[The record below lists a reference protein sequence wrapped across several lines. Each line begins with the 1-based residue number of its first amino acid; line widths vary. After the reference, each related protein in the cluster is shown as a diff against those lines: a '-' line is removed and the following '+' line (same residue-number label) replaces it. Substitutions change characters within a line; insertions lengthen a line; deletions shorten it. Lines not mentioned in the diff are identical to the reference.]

1 MLCEQTGVLHNAPHA
16 LYDEVKTHLMDVPAD
31 EKFLKALAVALVDH
45 STGTFKDIAEAAGG
59 SKATLNRFCGTRAN
73 LIEIL
78 LIHASELM
86 NKMIA
91 DADLQ
96 NAPPLEA
103 LQRLIDNH
111 LTHREMLVFLVF
123 QWRPDTM
130 DESCG
135 GLRWLP
141 YSDALDAFFLRGQR
155 EGLFRID
162 ISAPILTETF
172 ASLLFG
178 LVDAERRGRVA
189 RTGMDAVLLQ
199 MFMQGARGGA

>member
-1 MLCEQTGVLHNAPHA
+1 
-16 LYDEVKTHLMDVPAD
+16 MDVPAAD

-45 STGTFKDIAEAAGG
+45 SNGTFKDIAEAAGV

-73 LIEIL
+73 LIEML

-103 LQRLIDNH
+103 LQRLVENH

-162 ISAPILTETF
+162 DQRPGADRNLRFTAVRPGRRRAPRPGC
-172 ASLLFG
+172 AHG
-178 LVDAERRGRVA
+178 NGYRVA
-189 RTGMDAVLLQ
+189 ADVH
-199 MFMQGARGGA
+199 ARRDVR

>member
-1 MLCEQTGVLHNAPHA
+1 
-16 LYDEVKTHLMDVPAD
+16 
-31 EKFLKALAVALVDH
+31 
-45 STGTFKDIAEAAGG
+45 
-59 SKATLNRFCGTRAN
+59 
-73 LIEIL
+73 
-78 LIHASELM
+78 
-86 NKMIA
+86 
-91 DADLQ
+91 
-96 NAPPLEA
+96 
-103 LQRLIDNH
+103 
-111 LTHREMLVFLVF
+111 MLVFLVF

-162 ISAPILTETF
+162 ISAPVLTETF

-199 MFMQGARGGA
+199 MFMQGARSGA

>member
-1 MLCEQTGVLHNAPHA
+1 
-16 LYDEVKTHLMDVPAD
+16 MDVPAD

-45 STGTFKDIAEAAGG
+45 STGTFKDIAEAAGV

-141 YSDALDAFFLRGQR
+141 YSDALDAFFSARPARRPVSYRHQRPGTDRNLRFTAVRAGR
-155 EGLFRID
+155 CR
-162 ISAPILTETF
+162 
-172 ASLLFG
+172 
-178 LVDAERRGRVA
+178 RRGRVA

-199 MFMQGARGGA
+199 MFMQGARSGA

>member
-31 EKFLKALAVALVDH
+31 EKLLKALAVALVDH
-45 STGTFKDIAEAAGG
+45 STGTFKDIAEAAGV

-130 DESCG
+130 DEK
-135 GLRWLP
+135 
-141 YSDALDAFFLRGQR
+141 
-155 EGLFRID
+155 GLFRID
-162 ISAPILTETF
+162 ISAPVLTETF

-199 MFMQGARGGA
+199 MFMQGARSGA